1 MKLRHTIQLAFVI
14 IAMVSCKQKQENT
27 IVSEDN
33 KTETATIDTTQTY
46 INPLDIDYTYMVY
59 NSARNQ
65 SYRSGADPAVI
76 EFKGEYYMFVTRSF
90 GYWHSKDLV
99 NWKFIKPQQ
108 WFFEGSNA
116 PTAFNYKD
124 SLVYFAGDPA
134 GYGSILY
141 TDNPKKGL
149 WTPTASIS
157 NNIQDSE
164 LFIDDDGKSYLYW
177 GSSNLHPI
185 RVKML
190 NKDDRFLE
198 TGVSK
203 ELINLDEEKHGWER
217 FGENNF
223 HPTLKEGYMEG
234 ASMTKHNGKY
244 YLQYAA
250 PGTQFNVYADGVY
263 VGDSPLGP
271 FTYMKN
277 NPMSFKPGGFTNGAG
292 HGITVKQ
299 TNGQYWHFAT
309 MALASNAQWE
319 RRLCMFPTY
328 FDEDGLMYS
337 NTSYGDYPRYGANH
351 PTKAGQHNGWMLLSY
366 KGNVTVSSS
375 LQQIMKFTSNDDEV
389 EVKEIPT
396 ETNAEGQIT
405 SIVLTDENPKTFWVA
420 EANDDKQWITI
431 ELLNEGTVHAIQ
443 LNYHDHESGI
453 YTRVEGL
460 KHQFTIE
467 TSEDGK
473 NWKTVVDRSK
483 SEIDAPNAYLVLDK
497 PVKAKYVRYNNV
509 KVPGNN
515 FAMSEVRVFGLG
527 LGEAP
532 NMVSNFKI
540 NREKDRR
547 DISFSWDKV
556 EGAQGYNIRWGIA
569 PDKLYQSWQV
579 YDTNTHFMRCL
590 DRDTP
595 YYFTIEAYNEN
606 GISEQT
612 ETIYVE

>member
-1 MKLRHTIQLAFVI
+1 MKNILFFFI
-14 IAMVSCKQKQENT
+14 IAALFSCKDNNNKQVDQSANT
-27 IVSEDN
+27 KSKGEIKKGYD
-33 KTETATIDTTQTY
+33 TY

-59 NSARNQ
+59 NSSQNK
-65 SYRSGADPAVI
+65 SYRSGADPTVI

-90 GYWHSKDLV
+90 GYWHSTDLT
-99 NWKFIKPQQ
+99 NWNFIKPQQ

-141 TDNPKKGL
+141 TDDPKSGK
-149 WTPTASIS
+149 WTPSASIS
-157 NNIQDSE
+157 TNIQDSE
-164 LFIDDDGKSYLYW
+164 LFIDDDGETYLYW
-177 GSSNLHPI
+177 GSSNVHPL

-198 TGVSK
+198 TGVKK
-203 ELINLDEEKHGWER
+203 ELINLVEEEHGWER

-263 VGDSPLGP
+263 IGDTPLGP
-271 FTYMKN
+271 FEYMKS

-299 TNGQYWHFAT
+299 INGQYWHVAT

-328 FDEDGLMYS
+328 FDEEGLMYT
-337 NTSYGDYPRYGANH
+337 NTAYGDYPRYGSSH

-366 KGNVTVSSS
+366 KGDVKVSSS
-375 LQQIMKFTSNDDEV
+375 LKQIMKFTTGDDAV
-389 EVKEIPT
+389 EVKELPI
-396 ETNAEGQIT
+396 ELNEEGQIK
-405 SIVLTDENPKTFWVA
+405 SKVLTDENPKTFWVA
-420 EANDDKQWITI
+420 EANNDKQWLTI
-431 ELLNEGTVHAIQ
+431 EMQNTGHIHAFQ
-443 LNYHDHESGI
+443 LNFHDHDSGI
-453 YTRVEGL
+453 YTRTEGL

-467 TSEDGK
+467 VSEDGE
-473 NWKTVVDRSK
+473 NWQTVVDRSS
-483 SEIDAPNAYLVLDK
+483 SEKDTPNAYIVLDE
-497 PVKAKYVRYNNV
+497 PIKAKYVRYNNI
-509 KVPGNN
+509 KVPGAN

-527 LGEAP
+527 LGAKP
-532 NMVSNFKI
+532 DNVSGFKVK
-540 NREKDRR
+540 REEDPR
-547 DISFSWDKV
+547 DASFSWDAV

-569 PDKLYQSWQV
+569 QDKLYQSWQV
-579 YDTNTHFMRCL
+579 YDKTEHLMRCL

-606 GISEQT
+606 GISEPSDV
-612 ETIYVE
+612 IFVE

>member
-1 MKLRHTIQLAFVI
+1 MKNILFILFVI
-14 IAMVSCKQKQENT
+14 GMMSISCSTNEPTYQITYTDHQG
-27 IVSEDN
+27 
-33 KTETATIDTTQTY
+33 TTY
-46 INPLDIDYTYMVY
+46 CNPIDIDYSYMVY
-59 NSARNQ
+59 NSSRNI

-99 NWKFIKPQQ
+99 HWKFIKPQQ

-141 TDNPKKGL
+141 TDDPKSGL
-149 WTPTASIS
+149 WKPTASIS

-177 GSSNLHPI
+177 GSSNVHPV

-190 NKDDRFLE
+190 NREDRFLE
-198 TGVSK
+198 TGLRK
-203 ELINLDEEKHGWER
+203 DLINLVEEEHGWER

-263 VGDSPLGP
+263 IGDSPLGP
-271 FTYMKN
+271 FTYMKS

-309 MALASNAQWE
+309 MALASNSQWE

-328 FDEDGLMYS
+328 FDDEGLMYT
-337 NTSYGDYPRYGANH
+337 NTDYGDYPRFGSDH
-351 PTKAGQHNGWMLLSY
+351 PTKSGQHNGWMLLSY
-366 KGNVTVSSS
+366 KGSVLVSSS
-375 LQQIMKFTSNDDEV
+375 LSQVIKFTSNDDEV
-389 EVKEIPT
+389 KVT
-396 ETNAEGQIT
+396 ELPLDKNADGDII
-405 SIVLTDENPKTFWVA
+405 SNVLTDENPKSFWIA
-420 EANDDKQWITI
+420 QANDEQQWIQI
-431 ELLNEGTVHAIQ
+431 EMQQAGKIYAIQ
-443 LNYHDHESGI
+443 LNFHDYESGI
-453 YTRVEGL
+453 YTRTEGL
-460 KHQFTIE
+460 KHRFSIE
-467 TSEDGK
+467 VSEDGTH
-473 NWKTVVDRSK
+473 WQTVVDRSK
-483 SEIDAPNAYLVLDK
+483 SQKDTPNAYIELDT
-497 PVKAKYVRYNNV
+497 PVDAKYVRYNNI
-509 KVPGNN
+509 KVPGAN
-515 FAMSEVRVFGLG
+515 FAMSELRVFGLG
-527 LGEAP
+527 YGEKP
-532 NMVSNFKI
+532 NSVSNFEI
-540 NREKDRR
+540 NRQTDRR
-547 DISFSWDKV
+547 DVSFSWDAV

-569 PDKLYQSWQV
+569 PDKLYQSWLV

-590 DRDTP
+590 DRDTS
-595 YYFTIEAYNEN
+595 YYFSIEAFNEN
-606 GISEQT
+606 GISERSEIQM
-612 ETIYVE
+612 IK

>member
-1 MKLRHTIQLAFVI
+1 MKKLILFISILLVF
-14 IAMVSCKQKQENT
+14 SCNTTPEKTDAKVNENA
-27 IVSEDN
+27 N
-33 KTETATIDTTQTY
+33 TEVKNENQTY

-59 NSARNQ
+59 NSSKNK

-90 GYWHSKDLV
+90 GYWHSTDLV

-124 SLVYFAGDPA
+124 SLVYFAGNPA

-141 TDNPKKGL
+141 TDDPKGGK

-157 NNIQDSE
+157 KNIQDSE
-164 LFIDDDGKSYLYW
+164 LFIDDDGKTYLYW
-177 GSSNLHPI
+177 GSSNVHPL

-190 NKDDRFLE
+190 DKDDRFLE
-198 TGVSK
+198 TGVQK
-203 ELINLDEEKHGWER
+203 ELFNLVEEEHGWER

-263 VGDSPLGP
+263 IGETPLGP

-337 NTSYGDYPRYGANH
+337 ITEYGDYPRYGANH
-351 PTKAGQHNGWMLLSY
+351 PTKAGRHNGWMLLSY
-366 KGNVTVSSS
+366 KGKATVSSS
-375 LQQIMKFTSNDDEV
+375 LMQIKKFTSNDDDV
-389 EVKEIPT
+389 EITELPT
-396 ETNAEGQIT
+396 EKDAQGNIT
-405 SIVLTDENPKTFWVA
+405 SKVLTDENPKTFWVA

-431 ELLNEGTVHAIQ
+431 EMPNMGNIHAIQ
-443 LNYHDHESGI
+443 LNFHDHESGI

-460 KHQFTIE
+460 RHRFTIE
-467 TSEDGK
+467 TSEDGIT
-473 NWKTVVDRSK
+473 WQTVVDRSK
-483 SEIDAPNAYLVLDK
+483 SDIDAPNAYIVLDDA
-497 PVKAKYVRYNNV
+497 VKAKYVRYNNV
-509 KVPGNN
+509 EVPGAN
-515 FAMSEVRVFGLG
+515 FAMSEIRVFGLG
-527 LGEAP
+527 LGEKP
-532 NMVSNFKI
+532 EQVSGFKI
-540 NREKDRR
+540 NRQKDRR
-547 DISFSWDKV
+547 DASFSWNPV

-569 PDKLYQSWQV
+569 KDKRYHSWQV
-579 YDTNTHFMRCL
+579 YDATEHFMRNL
-590 DRDTP
+590 DRDTS
-595 YYFTIEAYNEN
+595 YYFTIEAFNEN
-606 GISEQT
+606 GISE
-612 ETIYVE
+612 ISGNVFVE

>member
-1 MKLRHTIQLAFVI
+1 MQTLKKLIGTTLFALLI
-14 IAMVSCKQKQENT
+14 ISSGQAQT
-27 IVSEDN
+27 IVPN
-33 KTETATIDTTQTY
+33 TY
-46 INPLDIDYTYMVY
+46 CNPLDIDYTYMVY
-59 NSARNQ
+59 NSARNI

-76 EFKGEYYMFVTRSF
+76 EFRGEYYMFVTRSF
-90 GYWHSKDLV
+90 GYWHSSDLV
-99 NWKFIKPQQ
+99 HWDFIKPQQ
-108 WFFEGSNA
+108 WFFEGCNA

-141 TDNPKKGL
+141 TDDPKSGK
-149 WTPTASIS
+149 WTPTPSIS

-164 LFIDDDGKSYLYW
+164 LFIDDDGKTYLYW

-185 RVKML
+185 RVKEL

-198 TGVSK
+198 TGVK
-203 ELINLDEEKHGWER
+203 KDLINLVEEEHGWER

-271 FTYMKN
+271 FSYMKN

-337 NTSYGDYPRYGANH
+337 NTAYGDYPRFGPDH
-351 PTKAGQHNGWMLLSY
+351 PTKAGEHCGWMLLSY
-366 KGNVTVSSS
+366 KGKVTVSSS
-375 LQQIMKFTSNDDEV
+375 LQQIMKFTSNNDEV
-389 EVKEIPT
+389 EVHELPLEKNDKDEIT
-396 ETNAEGQIT
+396 AN
-405 SIVLTDENPKTFWVA
+405 VLTDENPKTFWVA
-420 EANDDKQWITI
+420 EANDDKQWISI
-431 ELLNEGTVHAIQ
+431 EMLNPGNIYAFQ
-443 LNYHDHESGI
+443 LNFHDYESGI
-453 YTRVEGL
+453 YTRTEGL
-460 KHQFTIE
+460 RHRFIIE
-467 TSEDGK
+467 ASTDGS
-473 NWKTVVDRSK
+473 NWQTVVDRSNSYK
-483 SEIDAPNAYLVLDK
+483 DSPNAYIVLNQ
-497 PVKAKYVRYNNV
+497 PVEAKIVRYKNIE
-509 KVPGNN
+509 VPGNN
-515 FAMSEVRVFGLG
+515 FAMSEIRVFGLG
-527 LGEAP
+527 LGKKPAA
-532 NMVSNFKI
+532 VKDFKI
-540 NREKDRR
+540 KREDDRR
-547 DISFSWDKV
+547 DISFSWKPV
-556 EGAQGYNIRWGIA
+556 KGAQGYNIRWGIA
-569 PDKLYQSWQV
+569 PDKLYQSWQL
-579 YDTNTHFMRCL
+579 YDTNEHFMRCL

-595 YYFTIEAYNEN
+595 YYFSIEAFNEN

-612 ETIYVE
+612 KPVKID

>member
-1 MKLRHTIQLAFVI
+1 MKKLLFLFTITLLF
-14 IAMVSCKQKQENT
+14 SCNNDKKQ
-27 IVSEDN
+27 
-33 KTETATIDTTQTY
+33 TIDQSLNAEEKAALKKGFETY

-59 NSARNQ
+59 NSSRNQ

-76 EFKGEYYMFVTRSF
+76 EFKGAYYMFVTRSF
-90 GYWHSKDLV
+90 GYWHSTDLIH
-99 NWKFIKPQQ
+99 WDFIKPKQ

-124 SLVYFAGDPA
+124 SLVYFAGNPA

-141 TDNPKKGL
+141 TDDPKKGM

-164 LFIDDDGKSYLYW
+164 LFIDDDGKSYLFW
-177 GSSNLHPI
+177 GSSNVHPLH
-185 RVKML
+185 VKML

-198 TGVSK
+198 TGTRK
-203 ELINLDEEKHGWER
+203 ELINLNEEEHGWER

-263 VGDSPLGP
+263 IGDSPLGP
-271 FTYMKN
+271 YEYMKS

-328 FDEDGLMYS
+328 FDDDGLMYS
-337 NTSYGDYPRYGANH
+337 ITEYGDYPRYGPNH

-366 KGNVTVSSS
+366 KGIVTVSSS
-375 LQQIMKFTSNDDEV
+375 LKQVEKFTSNDE
-389 EVKEIPT
+389 EVKVTELPT
-396 ETNAEGQIT
+396 EKDIHGNIK
-405 SIVLTDENPKTFWVA
+405 SKVLTDENPKTFWVA
-420 EANDDKQWITI
+420 EANNDKQWIII
-431 ELLNEGTVHAIQ
+431 EMQNTGNINALQ
-443 LNYHDHESGI
+443 LNFHDHNSGI

-467 TSEDGK
+467 VSEDG
-473 NWKTVVDRSK
+473 NTWQTVVDNRK
-483 SEIDAPNAYLVLDK
+483 SLKDTPNAYIVLDQ
-497 PVKAKYVRYNNV
+497 PVKAKYVRYHNI

-515 FAMSEVRVFGLG
+515 LAMSEIRVFGLG
-527 LGEAP
+527 LGDP
-532 NMVSNFKI
+532 PKQVTNFKI
-540 NREKDRR
+540 TREKDRR
-547 DISFSWDKV
+547 DASFSWDAVKD
-556 EGAQGYNIRWGIA
+556 AQGYNIRWGIA
-569 PDKLYQSWQV
+569 PNKLYQSWQV

-595 YYFTIEAYNEN
+595 YYFNIEAYNEN
-606 GISEQT
+606 GISKPSDV
-612 ETIYVE
+612 IFVK